1 MSRTVSFNFWTLNNP
16 ALSAVPNG
24 SNSGLVLNS
33 SSGVSSG
40 STGSSSGE
48 ENNKPDS
55 PTPSSSTVVNKSGA
69 AAAAAGADKAD
80 VVKPRPRHLKPRASK
95 ANSGELERTGK

>member
-1 MSRTVSFNFWTLNNP
+1 MFKRCLTSKTSIIP
-16 ALSAVPNG
+16 AVPGG

-55 PTPSSSTVVNKSGA
+55 PTPSASTVVNKSGSA
-69 AAAAAGADKAD
+69 AAASDKSE
-80 VVKPRPRHLKPRASK
+80 VKPRPRHLKPRTSK
-95 ANSGELERTGK
+95 ANSGG

>member
-1 MSRTVSFNFWTLNNP
+1 M
-16 ALSAVPNG
+16 PNG
-24 SNSGLVLNS
+24 SNNGLVLNS

-69 AAAAAGADKAD
+69 VSGSEKGEG
-80 VVKPRPRHLKPRASK
+80 VKPRPRHLKPRASK
-95 ANSGELERTGK
+95 ANSGESGVRGQIMFWFQLMFCSLIQ